1 MNKYLDWRKYVLF
14 AQYHLSTKYKKSYS
28 QCGEDLLMRCALN
41 LIGIEHPTYIDIGT
55 NHPILNNNTYL
66 FYSTGSR
73 GVCVEPDPELFRVIK
88 RTRTRDVCLQAGVGP
103 EESEGADFYAMS
115 SKPLG
120 TFSQKEA
127 EKNASTKNYG
137 DQSIQKVLKLPL
149 YTVDSIV
156 EKYLS
161 GSVDIISVDA
171 EGLDFEILKSINVT
185 KYRPK
190 LICAETLRYS
200 DQGTVEKQKEI
211 LEYLASVGYMVYAD
225 TNVNTVFIDSA
236 FADLIR

>member
-1 MNKYLDWRKYVLF
+1 MNKYLNWRNYVRF
-14 AQYHLSTKYKKSYS
+14 VQYHLSRKHKRSYS

-41 LIGIEHPTYIDIGT
+41 LIGVKKPTYIDIGT

-66 FYSTGSR
+66 FYENGSR

-103 EESEGADFYAMS
+103 EANDSADFYAMS

-127 EKNASTKNYG
+127 EKNVATKNYG
-137 DQSIQKVLKLPL
+137 EQSIKGVLKLPL
-149 YTVDSIV
+149 YTVDAII

-161 GSVDIISVDA
+161 DSVDIISVDA
-171 EGLDFEILKSINVT
+171 EGLDFDIIKSIDMR
-185 KYRPK
+185 KHRPK
-190 LICAETLRYS
+190 IICAETLRYNDEGS
-200 DQGTVEKQKEI
+200 VEKQYEI
-211 LEYLASVGYMVYAD
+211 ANYLTSEGYFVYAD
-225 TNVNTVFIDSA
+225 TNVNTVFMDKKFSSCIH
-236 FADLIR
+236 